1 MTTADVYTTRSDL
14 YDYGLPRGLL
24 SNTGRLCASV
34 LASTDTFELDG
45 HGFGLDQPLIVRID
59 AGGTMPV
66 PLVANGTVYAIPVN
80 DWTFQVASAPSG
92 PAIDL
97 TTNGELVVVATPLPF
112 DKVMEYYSRWA
123 DGCLGGNAVPLKS
136 PYPPIVVGI
145 VAKLSA
151 KALLILANQSSAS
164 MDDAEIDAKAQLERF
179 AKGAPIRDAR
189 ATGPANLAYGES
201 VQDTRGWG
209 ACGERIP

>member
-1 MTTADVYTTRSDL
+1 
-14 YDYGLPRGLL
+14 
-24 SNTGRLCASV
+24 V

-45 HGFGLDQPLIVRID
+45 HGFGTDQPLIVRID
-59 AGGTMPV
+59 IGGTMPA

-80 DWTFQVASAPSG
+80 DFTFQVAGAPAG

-97 TTNGELVVVATPLPF
+97 TTNGDLVVVATPLPF

-123 DGCLGGNAVPLKS
+123 DGCLGGNAVPFQA
-136 PYPPIVVGI
+136 PYPPILVGI

-151 KALLILANQSSAS
+151 KALLILANQSSAT
-164 MDDAEIDAKAQLERF
+164 MDEAEIDAKAQLERF
-179 AKGAPIRDAR
+179 AKGIPVRDGR
-189 ATGPANLAYGES
+189 ASGPANLAYAES
-201 VQDTRGWG
+201 VKDARGWG